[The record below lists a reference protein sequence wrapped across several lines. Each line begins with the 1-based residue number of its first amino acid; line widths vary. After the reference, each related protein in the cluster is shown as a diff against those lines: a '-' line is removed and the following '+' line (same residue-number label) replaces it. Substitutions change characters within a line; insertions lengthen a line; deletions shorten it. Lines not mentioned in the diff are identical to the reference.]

1 MCSTILQSYRLFNI
15 PRRKPPTP
23 LPPPLSWGAE
33 DWLAYSSPRITLLH
47 SETFLLVS
55 RYKCII
61 IFQWWKKIQSL
72 CDSKS
77 GNKRPQ
83 DTSEGAVRVLHMKA
97 QNGEGGGGIQIECE
111 GRSGRFDHD
120 DHTMVDHLLDHLGS
134 RALQS
139 SCPQQCQPGWENR
152 KPKSK
157 RWCVAF
163 QKQGFK
169 MFLFLSLS
177 ALKCGLI
184 LTQPP
189 FLLPPTRRQNRK

>member
-1 MCSTILQSYRLFNI
+1 MCSINLQSCRLFNI

-47 SETFLLVS
+47 SETFLLV
-55 RYKCII
+55 RRHKCRI
-61 IFQWWKKIQSL
+61 IFQWWKNSVPLWLQFWKQ
-72 CDSKS
+72 
-77 GNKRPQ
+77 
-83 DTSEGAVRVLHMKA
+83 KA
-97 QNGEGGGGIQIECE
+97 TRHFWRSCSCTTYVSAEWGGGIQIACE
-111 GRSGRFDHD
+111 GSSGRFDHD
-120 DHTMVDHLLDHLGS
+120 DHTMVDHLLDRLGS
-134 RALQS
+134 RVVQS